1 MNYTGG
7 LDFAEKHLGLGKA
20 QIKIWL
26 FTRLSVSLQTKQKT
40 LRN

>member
-20 QIKIWL
+20 QL
-26 FTRLSVSLQTKQKT
+26 YLAFLSFLRNFAHKFKT